1 MLRNP
6 VWHLQNF
13 GRNVKRMK
21 KEDKGEDECC
31 GGCGNDRGKKRGDVA
46 DFLPEGKSGERNPQ
60 VQRGAAK
67 PAPVP
72 GRPSLP

>member
-1 MLRNP
+1 MLRW
-6 VWHLQNF
+6 VWKRE
-13 GRNVKRMK
+13 RN
-21 KEDKGEDECC
+21 
-31 GGCGNDRGKKRGDVA
+31 KRGDVA

-60 VQRGAAK
+60 VQRGAAV